1 VLWLFFRRNV
11 GGLLTGEA
19 AVVVHVASRPEAVR
33 MADPAHGSAL
43 THRRCSGLYCREPAM
58 PHFLP
63 IFGALFFILAA
74 SGAAAPTP
82 DEVDPV
88 CVVATANP
96 VADHEP
102 PAWLLLAGA
111 VILLG
116 AGRLAAS

>member
-1 VLWLFFRRNV
+1 
-11 GGLLTGEA
+11 
-19 AVVVHVASRPEAVR
+19 
-33 MADPAHGSAL
+33 
-43 THRRCSGLYCREPAM
+43 M

-63 IFGALFFILAA
+63 IFGAVLFFILA
-74 SGAAAPTP
+74 STGAAAPTP
-82 DEVDPV
+82 DPVDPV

-116 AGRLAAS
+116 AGRMAAS